1 MFLSTLDLGKQISFL
16 RVADHVA
23 VADGRLIDSER
34 QILLQYAE
42 EMNLEEK
49 AKPRVDLA
57 ESLSGEAGKEN
68 SSGEGRLVQ
77 LLVSLGALRHEE
89 NEPEPGSGSNGGFA
103 IPSNLVNCFTAPA
116 ARQAAKGVTGGS
128 GFSETPKGKSSKG
141 VGDWTFSLDDALR
154 NFEDN
159 YSQKILVLEVLAIV
173 YANDEY
179 HEKQKEVMEYII
191 NFFGLTPELVTVYS
205 EWAKSMV
212 SLQKQ
217 GHALLQV
224 S

>member
-16 RVADHVA
+16 RVADNVA

-89 NEPEPGSGSNGGFA
+89 NEPEPGSGLDSSGHYLAN
-103 IPSNLVNCFTAPA
+103 ISSLMS
-116 ARQAAKGVTGGS
+116 QATGRFEQDNIGV
-128 GFSETPKGKSSKG
+128 SERSKGKTSKG

-217 GHALLQV
+217 GHALLQL